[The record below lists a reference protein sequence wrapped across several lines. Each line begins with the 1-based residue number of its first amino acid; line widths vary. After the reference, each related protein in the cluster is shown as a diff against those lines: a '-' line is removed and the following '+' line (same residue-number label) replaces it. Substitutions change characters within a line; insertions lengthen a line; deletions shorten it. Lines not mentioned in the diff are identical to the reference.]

1 MTDADPIPRVAGIP
15 TLGRLRLCSYAPPY
29 PWPDHITP
37 AASSRLCGSY
47 FRAAYGVS
55 EKMVVSVQSWFQ
67 VSSRPQVL
75 DRRETIE
82 TSFRVRR
89 NHTDT
94 MLNDD
99 LSAPRG
105 VAKPAGVDGI
115 MAGQGFSQTGMVT
128 GYGR

>member
-1 MTDADPIPRVAGIP
+1 MQLCSPIPVARPYHTGGFLTVVRVV
-15 TLGRLRLCSYAPPY
+15 LSGRLWCFRKNGGV
-29 PWPDHITP
+29 
-37 AASSRLCGSY
+37 GSIL
-47 FRAAYGVS
+47 
-55 EKMVVSVQSWFQ
+55 FQ

-82 TSFRVRR
+82 TSFRVNR
-89 NHTDT
+89 NHVDT

-128 GYGR
+128 RYGR